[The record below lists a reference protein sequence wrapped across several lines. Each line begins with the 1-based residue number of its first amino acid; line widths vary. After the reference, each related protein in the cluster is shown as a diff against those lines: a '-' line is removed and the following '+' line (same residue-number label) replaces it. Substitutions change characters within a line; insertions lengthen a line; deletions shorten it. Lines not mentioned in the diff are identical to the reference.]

1 MTEYKNN
8 PKQDKFI
15 NLLLLFALLLCITLL
30 ALLTR
35 QIIGLQN
42 YIQTSMEHFEEV
54 IHQQGNIHEETSYQE
69 YSGSISVTEDT
80 PVLGSLQEANVI
92 IVEFTDFQC
101 PYCATAL
108 TQINQIIKENPDIAL
123 IHKDYPLVFHTDA
136 RLAAVAGKCAFR
148 QGEFWE
154 YAKKLFLNQ
163 ENLKFDNLQKV
174 ASGIGLDSDQF
185 TMCLNA
191 KQTQES
197 VQLDL
202 DEGIGNK
209 IDGTPMYLIGRF
221 THEGQTLKIIG
232 YRSSLSD
239 LETVLSLLRQKNE

>member
-1 MTEYKNN
+1 MTESKNS
-8 PKQDKFI
+8 PKQDKFV
-15 NLLLLFALLLCITLL
+15 NLLLLFALLLCIALL

-54 IHQQGNIHEETSYQE
+54 IHQQGKIHEETSYQE
-69 YSGSISVTEDT
+69 YSGSISVTEAT
-80 PVLGSLQEANVI
+80 PVLGNLHEANVI

-148 QGEFWE
+148 QGEF
-154 YAKKLFLNQ
+154 
-163 ENLKFDNLQKV
+163 
-174 ASGIGLDSDQF
+174 
-185 TMCLNA
+185 
-191 KQTQES
+191 
-197 VQLDL
+197 
-202 DEGIGNK
+202 
-209 IDGTPMYLIGRF
+209 
-221 THEGQTLKIIG
+221 
-232 YRSSLSD
+232 
-239 LETVLSLLRQKNE
+239 